1 MGFNYRA
8 RIFNYRARIF
18 NYRARIFHLD
28 SKGCIPDTASKVLLQ
43 SVGPGRRLN
52 IVKGSA
58 TQAGGAAVVCLS
70 NLYTVRGGSSCKL
83 LM

>member
-1 MGFNYRA
+1 MQEGLNGVFVYQCE
-8 RIFNYRARIF
+8 
-18 NYRARIFHLD
+18 LD
-28 SKGCIPDTASKVLLQ
+28 LFFLDTASKVLLQ

-58 TQAGGAAVVCLS
+58 TRAGGAVVGCLS
-70 NLYTVRGGSSCKL
+70 NRYTVRGGSNYKL